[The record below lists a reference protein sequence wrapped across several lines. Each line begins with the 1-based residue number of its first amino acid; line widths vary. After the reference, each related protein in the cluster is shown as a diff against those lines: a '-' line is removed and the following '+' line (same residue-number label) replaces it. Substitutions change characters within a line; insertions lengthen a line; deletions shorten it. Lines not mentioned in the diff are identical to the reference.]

1 MFPQG
6 GEEMTRTILI
16 NLRGEES
23 RQKVAKDLGITPQ
36 ALGMIERGDRT
47 PSLEL
52 AKKIADYY
60 EKTIDEIF
68 FTKNRNE
75 MCPTIHTA

>member
-1 MFPQG
+1 MIRKKL
-6 GEEMTRTILI
+6 MD
-16 NLRGEES
+16 LRGDES
-23 RQKVAKDLGITPQ
+23 RQKVSKELGITPQ

-60 EKTIDEIF
+60 GVTIEEVF
-68 FTKNRNE
+68 FNQSRNTS
-75 MCPTIHTA
+75 CLSTFSA

>member
-1 MFPQG
+1 MVNKLI
-6 GEEMTRTILI
+6 RTKLI
-16 NLRGEES
+16 ELRGSES
-23 RQKVAKDLGITPQ
+23 RQKVSKDLGITPQ

-60 EKTIDEIF
+60 SVTIEEIF
-68 FTKNRNE
+68 FNQNGNNVFPGT
-75 MCPTIHTA
+75 HSA

>member
-1 MFPQG
+1 MK
-6 GEEMTRTILI
+6 MVRNKLI
-16 NLRGEES
+16 ELRNDES
-23 RQKVAKDLGITPQ
+23 RRKVAGDLGITPQ

-60 EKTIDEIF
+60 GVTIEEIF
-68 FTKNRNE
+68 FNKKGNNMSLE
-75 MCPTIHTA
+75 VNSA